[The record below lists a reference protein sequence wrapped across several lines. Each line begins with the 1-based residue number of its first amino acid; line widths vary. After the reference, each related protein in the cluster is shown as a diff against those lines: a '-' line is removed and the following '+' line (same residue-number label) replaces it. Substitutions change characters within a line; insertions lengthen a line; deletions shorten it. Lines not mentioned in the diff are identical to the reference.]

1 MSLTKYVNNR
11 SAGMNVKH
19 IIACDRDL
27 HTPASH
33 LKQQFCLALGS
44 ESEIESYLN
53 WTAHNAR
60 SHCDAAD
67 LLRGLLGFGGC

>member
-1 MSLTKYVNNR
+1 
-11 SAGMNVKH
+11 MNVKH

-33 LKQQFCLALGS
+33 LSQQFCLTLGS

-53 WTAHNAR
+53 WTARILVAIR
-60 SHCDAAD
+60 QTC
-67 LLRGLLGFGGC
+67 